1 MNCKKS
7 PTLLRGCGQYRRLC
21 MCGNREYMENL
32 STASQVYYE
41 SKAALKRKKK
51 TIGNALVVQW
61 LGLTLSQLRADQQTK
76 ILQVS
81 WPKTKRR
88 KERTEYS
95 KQNRRGVRE
104 RWKNTGK
111 MLIVL
116 TVRLNNEHVECIS
129 FTVLTAYMHILRFF
143 TTPTTKISKNSV
155 IKWWFIP
162 YRIFILSSMKIPV
175 YHSFLKKIHQEHQL
189 VLPFSIS
196 VEKTKYSKS
205 KFLRENSV
213 TTLKQ

>member
-1 MNCKKS
+1 MIRT
-7 PTLLRGCGQYRRLC
+7 PRF
-21 MCGNREYMENL
+21 
-32 STASQVYYE
+32 TAE
-41 SKAALKRKKK
+41 
-51 TIGNALVVQW
+51 GP
-61 LGLTLSQLRADQQTK
+61 DQQTK

-116 TVRLNNEHVECIS
+116 TVRLNNEHVGVS
-129 FTVLTAYMHILRFF
+129 FTVLTAYMHIWDF
-143 TTPTTKISKNSV
+143 PQHQQQQKISKNSV
-155 IKWWFIP
+155 IKWWFIL